1 MNLRRI
7 LTFVVIILLFA
18 IFRPTGFWKELQRIW
33 EQRETITR
41 LLFFLVV
48 AYLAYGL
55 YALYQDGWFDRWLR
69 MFGF

>member
-18 IFRPTGFWKELQRIW
+18 IFRPTGFWKELQRLW

-48 AYLAYGL
+48 AYLSYGL
-55 YALYQDGWFDRWLR
+55 YELYQEGWFDRWLR
-69 MFGF
+69 MLGF